1 MDRFVCNART
11 AEVGRL
17 VGASILVDLRFRV
30 FEQCVEKAVYHNSD
44 ADIKQF
50 FRTALGSSRISLR
63 LNAKRWVS

>member
-44 ADIKQF
+44 ADIKQIF
-50 FRTALGSSRISLR
+50 KDCLGILQDCIEAER
-63 LNAKRWVS
+63 LLKLS